1 MLCAVTAL
9 ARLAQNIAR
18 SGSSQPPVSGRV
30 GWMHKGLVPREEEEV
45 WASGNCQGVVGGRQQ
60 WAPGPAFPW
69 TEAFLDSGSSI
80 CQGEGLDPLGPPGI
94 RDSGTSSLLGG
105 QLLMALNFH
114 LPRSWVCPPPQASQS
129 LHGPRGLHLEGRAWL
144 PPE

>member
-1 MLCAVTAL
+1 
-9 ARLAQNIAR
+9 
-18 SGSSQPPVSGRV
+18 
-30 GWMHKGLVPREEEEV
+30 MHKGLVPREEEEV

-94 RDSGTSSLLGG
+94 RDSGTSTLLGG

-114 LPRSWVCPPPQASQS
+114 LPRS
-129 LHGPRGLHLEGRAWL
+129 
-144 PPE
+144 